1 MNKLTL
7 LLVTLFCITSSF
19 FVGYYFGKSISS
31 QEMENIKTS
40 LQVNLHLHGN
50 ILDVEKSHSE
60 IRVIIDEK
68 ELSGTGSIELKK

>member
-7 LLVTLFCITSSF
+7 LLITLFCITSSF
-19 FVGYYFGKSISS
+19 FVGYYFGKSTSS
-31 QEMENIKTS
+31 QEIETLKNS

-50 ILDVEKSHSE
+50 TLDIEKSHSE
-60 IRVIIDEK
+60 IRVIIDGK

>member
-7 LLVTLFCITSSF
+7 LLITLFCITSSF

-31 QEMENIKTS
+31 QEMKNIKTS
-40 LQVNLHLHGN
+40 LQVNIHLHGN
-50 ILDVEKSHSE
+50 TLDVEKSHSE
-60 IRVIIDEK
+60 IRVIIDGK